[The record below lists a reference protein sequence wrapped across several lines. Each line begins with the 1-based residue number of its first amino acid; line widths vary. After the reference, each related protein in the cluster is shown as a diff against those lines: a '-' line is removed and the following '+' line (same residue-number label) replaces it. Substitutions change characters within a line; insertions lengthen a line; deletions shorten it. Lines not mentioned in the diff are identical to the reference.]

1 MEKEHFH
8 MVLISAT
15 FSYAPKNVVATP
27 SPSSAI
33 TIIVRILDEKNVVA
47 IDVSYYYLLTTFK
60 L

>member
-1 MEKEHFH
+1 